1 MAPSCATR
9 ASLRAPP
16 LRLPADQSRSAPW
29 ETASA
34 PPTARRSAPW
44 RPTPTTGGRSPDSGV
59 DMVTQ
64 SGKQRLSSAVTA
76 GLAFAAGALVALAA
90 QQRRYEELRL
100 RVAEVERSDRQA
112 MLTEQQRLQFYLL
125 SRAMEDPDLAA
136 VYSNVQ
142 VDSPTQRRQYLFANA
157 LYTNALLAYRVG
169 VVNWEELH
177 GHLRMIC
184 LNPIFRNYWEAHRPH
199 RASLEDNSEEARVGR
214 MVDILIRDLDEADT
228 EEWWVVGEPPLE

>member
-1 MAPSCATR
+1 
-9 ASLRAPP
+9 
-16 LRLPADQSRSAPW
+16 
-29 ETASA
+29 
-34 PPTARRSAPW
+34 
-44 RPTPTTGGRSPDSGV
+44 
-59 DMVTQ
+59 MVTQ
-64 SGKQRLSSAVTA
+64 SGKQKLSSAVTA
-76 GLAFAAGALVALAA
+76 GLAFAVGALAALAA
-90 QQRRYEELRL
+90 QERRYEELRL

-184 LNPIFRNYWEAHRPH
+184 LNPIFRDYWEAHRPH

-214 MVDILIRDLDEADT
+214 MVDVLIRDLDEADT
-228 EEWWVVGEPPLE
+228 EEWWVVGEPPAE